1 MALDVVLSYESRMSA
16 GIIFIFLWLL
26 RLRFGRKAA
35 DFEEGAMGILE
46 AGGFWEA

>member
-1 MALDVVLSYESRMSA
+1 MST
-16 GIIFIFLWLL
+16 GIRFRFLWLFRL
-26 RLRFGRKAA
+26 RLGRKAA